1 MIGRIIDVLVW
12 AFICA
17 GGIALA
23 VAFIGIVIVVLL
35 SDRRDEDDKRD

>member
-1 MIGRIIDVLVW
+1 MIMIGRIIDVLVW
-12 AFICA
+12 ALICA

-35 SDRRDEDDKRD
+35 SGWRDDDDS